1 MSGEFDDILGDYS
14 NEKEQDWVDIPV
26 EEEYEVKGSLKK
38 LSEAYERI
46 KAREKPRAPG
56 GKFLE

>member
-14 NEKEQDWVDIPV
+14 NEKEEWSDIPI

-46 KAREKPRAPG
+46 CRRENDKR
-56 GKFLE
+56 KRIDNSQ